1 MKNRYGDADLN
12 IGMAFYGENGMFKE
26 LPKPSE
32 ITDYEIYLNL
42 DTTQNSKEMLDEKDD
57 YDKNL
62 FIL

>member
-12 IGMAFYGENGMFKE
+12 IGMVFYGEIGMFKE

-42 DTTQNSKEMLDEKDD
+42 DTKQNSKEMLDEKDD